1 MDVEQL
7 LDQIIL
13 WLSEFGIKLI
23 AALAILFFGRIVVKL
38 IRKFI
43 IKMLTARKVD
53 QTIISFT
60 SSLIYS
66 LLWIFVILAAL
77 ANLGVE
83 TTSVM
88 AVLGAAGLAVGLA
101 LQGSLS
107 NFAAGFLLIIFH
119 PFKVGDFV
127 DAAGVMGKVDKI
139 GILTTDML
147 TFDNKREIIPNSLI
161 MSKVIINFTAE
172 ERRRV
177 DLTIGVEYSA
187 DIKQVKEI
195 IGGIIKK
202 HEKIMDEPAPIVRLA
217 NMNDSSLDFAVK
229 VWADTADYW
238 TVFFDLNEEIK
249 EALDAADIGIP
260 FPQMDVHMIPNKPE
274 KE

>member
-1 MDVEQL
+1 MDVQQL
-7 LDQIIL
+7 LDQIVL

-43 IKMLTARKVD
+43 VKMLNMRKVD

-60 SSLIYS
+60 SSLVYS
-66 LLWIFVILAAL
+66 LLWVFVILAAL

-83 TTSVM
+83 TTSAM
-88 AVLGAAGLAVGLA
+88 AILGAAGLAIGLA

-107 NFAAGFLLIIFH
+107 NFAAGFLLIILH
-119 PFKVGDFV
+119 PFKVGDYV
-127 DAAGVMGKVDKI
+127 DIAGVMGKVDKI

-161 MSKVIINFTAE
+161 MSKVIVNYTTE
-172 ERRRV
+172 QRRRV
-177 DLTIGVEYSA
+177 DLTIGVSYSS

-195 IGGIIKK
+195 IEGIIKR
-202 HEKIMDEPAPIVRLA
+202 HDKILAEPAYIVRLA

-229 VWADTADYW
+229 AWVETADYW

-249 EALDAADIGIP
+249 EALDEAGISIP
-260 FPQMDVHMIPNKPE
+260 FPQMDVHMIPAKPV